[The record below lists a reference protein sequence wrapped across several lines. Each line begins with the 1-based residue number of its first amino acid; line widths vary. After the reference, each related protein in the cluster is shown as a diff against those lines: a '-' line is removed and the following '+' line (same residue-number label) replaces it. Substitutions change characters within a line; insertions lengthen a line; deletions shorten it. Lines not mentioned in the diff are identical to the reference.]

1 MLIQAQQAN
10 ATLRRTALYRRVER
24 HLQERFINYVPLL
37 NTQQAYAFRR
47 RLVGVEID
55 PLGQALGQA
64 ALANSDYE
72 NGLG

>member
-1 MLIQAQQAN
+1 MEEMSLALGRMSGEFQHAEGW
-10 ATLRRTALYRRVER
+10 RRHS
-24 HLQERFINYVPLL
+24 HLGFS
-37 NTQQAYAFRR
+37 A
-47 RLVGVEID
+47 VEID